1 MESYSYKMYSSS
13 FSSSSS
19 FAVHPQEEKKE
30 KPYNSSL
37 RRVRSLPSKPIT
49 KKPIAPSPPIPPK
62 IYRVEAVNFRDFVQM
77 LTAAPEFQSHSNSPY
92 GFGSGRLQEVAPPPL
107 DLSPISL
114 SSNNNSD
121 GQLKEFLPPSS
132 SKNSMIDDINY

>member
-1 MESYSYKMYSSS
+1 MYSSS

-49 KKPIAPSPPIPPK
+49 KKPIAPSLPIPPK
-62 IYRVEAVNFRDFVQM
+62 IYRVEAVNFREVVQM
-77 LTAAPEFQSHSNSPY
+77 LTAAPEFQSHSNSPS
-92 GFGSGRLQEVAPPPL
+92 GFSSRRLQEVAPPPL
-107 DLSPISL
+107 DLSPTSL
-114 SSNNNSD
+114 TSNNNTA
-121 GQLKEFLPPSS
+121 GQLKEFPSS
-132 SKNSMIDDINY
+132 FLLQN